1 MYRIHVTCI
10 STTFKLLYCSCCEY
24 IISYESTLG
33 ISNQISWKRGY
44 EWAWPKKGPERCE
57 ILGGGCADPF
67 GMCYQGES
75 LLGGSSPGGW
85 GVKLGWERGEKILV
99 GECRRGCGGLDC
111 WTEDRK
117 CSFELKLGA
126 THLETGQLC
135 YLSISA
141 NILRCLVLW
150 EYSWLIKIKMLTVMI
165 RKRCRWW

>member
-1 MYRIHVTCI
+1 MSLT
-10 STTFKLLYCSCCEY
+10 
-24 IISYESTLG
+24 
-33 ISNQISWKRGY
+33 Q
-44 EWAWPKKGPERCE
+44 KGARERCE

-75 LLGGSSPGGW
+75 LLGWG

-141 NILRCLVLW
+141 NILRCLVL
-150 EYSWLIKIKMLTVMI
+150 
-165 RKRCRWW
+165 

>member
-1 MYRIHVTCI
+1 MSLAYLQLLNYCI
-10 STTFKLLYCSCCEY
+10 ALAVNISSPMRALLVFPIKSHGNEVMN
-24 IISYESTLG
+24 ELDP
-33 ISNQISWKRGY
+33 KRGQR
-44 EWAWPKKGPERCE
+44 EVWDPGWWVRRPFWNVLPGWVTAWGLE
-57 ILGGGCADPF
+57 
-67 GMCYQGES
+67 
-75 LLGGSSPGGW
+75 PGGV

-150 EYSWLIKIKMLTVMI
+150 EYSLLTKTKMLTVMI
-165 RKRCRWW
+165 KKRCRWW